1 MKKFAFWPQK
11 KEEALRCLKEHLDLL
26 APSSSSFSE
35 PPEKKEKGNI
45 SALDELYD
53 LEEGAESESP
63 MTEVEQYLLIAPTAE
78 AKDIAVFWKRKK
90 DLFPRLYK
98 LARSILAVPATSA
111 SSEREFSAAG
121 FLLNE
126 KRSRLKS
133 ETVESLLLIRS
144 LEIGK

>member
-1 MKKFAFWPQK
+1 
-11 KEEALRCLKEHLDLL
+11 
-26 APSSSSFSE
+26 
-35 PPEKKEKGNI
+35 
-45 SALDELYD
+45 
-53 LEEGAESESP
+53 

-90 DLFPRLYK
+90 DLFPHLYK

-126 KRSRLKS
+126 KRSRLKP